1 MLPAVD
7 PSALL
12 RFVLSA
18 ILIFSGAL
26 LLVKRAA
33 SRYFVV
39 DASFE
44 AGSGFEGP
52 RRAMYVGG
60 EDGCAACGRPATKK
74 WSRCKAVRYCSQAC
88 QSKHW
93 KSDHRFCCEQSKST
107 VEVTL
112 SKSQQFSFISLM
124 PACGTSNILQKSTK
138 ILFPYEEFVKLFNW
152 DNPGFTPCGLVNCG
166 NSCFANVV
174 LQCLTSTRPLMA
186 YLLKRTHSREC
197 NVSKRDGWCFLCELQ
212 FHVQRARESMHPF
225 SPINILSGLHNIGGN
240 LDYGRQE
247 DAHEF
252 MRFAIDIMQ
261 SVCLDEFGG
270 EKTVDTRTQETTL
283 IQYIFG
289 GRLQSQVTCTKCN
302 MVSNR
307 FENMM
312 DLTVEIQGDVE
323 SLEECL
329 DQFTIKEWLDGE
341 NKYKCDGCNDY
352 VKAWKHLTVNQAPN
366 ILTITLK
373 RFQSGR
379 FGKLNKRVTFPQNL
393 DLTPYM
399 SGDGDGTDIYTL
411 YAVVVHLDMLNASFF
426 GHYICYTKDYHGRW
440 YRIDDCEVINVEVE
454 DVLSECAYML
464 LYSRKTARGEPFL
477 CPPGNTLLPETD
489 QKASITSEVAKFISA
504 SCHSPNLI
512 SLPNPGEV
520 PELHDSRHDRGF
532 SAHVDS
538 SRVVQKLD
546 NVVMVDTPVDK
557 VVAGA
562 SLDIKPMLLH
572 RGDIDDAS
580 SSSSSIEDLEE
591 ANDSLFSFVTKDHIS
606 VGGRQLDSPDISCI
620 EVHSEKCQK
629 PFSSDAGNGMG
640 KSGAS
645 GIRERPIEF
654 VCALDKSINFLDIAA
669 ATEQALASTTAVSM
683 ELDNSDDSITGS
695 EEAGGTRRAS
705 DPADGVNS
713 LDGNKAS
720 SYRETHFNGKPKPL
734 FPPGFL
740 DKSGRKMYQGSAE
753 KTQVESYSDGLV
765 PKRVRATPTEP
776 MYALDESLDLVDTVV
791 AITKQAPIA
800 ALDTSSIGPEPS
812 IPRSEDA
819 VETVKA
825 PDPTSKVRRMEDTSY
840 GHKGN
845 KASSRLENDS
855 DGRPKPLFP
864 RGFLDE
870 CGRKMSQGA
879 TEKAY
884 VQSHPHAPK
893 NIRERPKEPM
903 HALDE
908 SLNLKDVAV
917 AITTEAPIASVTC
930 LSMGLQPS
938 DDDSV
943 PGSED
948 VVESGTASSPTNLED
963 MIMMFRNEGKKAS
976 FWQEN
981 GSTGKPKPLFPRG
994 FLDKPVRKMSQAAAG
1009 SHSDAIVPEENSFCN
1024 EHSDLRLAERGS
1036 SSACNEVVIPGEA
1049 SLVSDG
1055 PLKRSLLKSSDEKN
1069 HMRRGS
1075 CKLEQS
1081 CKADHYG
1088 SAEHS
1093 SDCRLESACPTSC
1106 QLSR

>member
-39 DASFE
+39 DAGFE

-52 RRAMYVGG
+52 RRAMYVGE

-74 WSRCKAVRYCSQAC
+74 CSWCMAVRYCSQAC

-93 KSDHRFCCEQSKST
+93 KSDRRFCCEQSKST

-112 SKSQQFSFISLM
+112 SESQQFSSISLM
-124 PACGTSNILQKSTK
+124 PACGTRNILQKSTK

-252 MRFAIDIMQ
+252 MRFAIDRMQ

-323 SLEECL
+323 SLKECL

-352 VKAWKHLTVNQAPN
+352 VKAWKRLTVNQAPN

-373 RFQSGR
+373 RFQ
-379 FGKLNKRVTFPQNL
+379 
-393 DLTPYM
+393 
-399 SGDGDGTDIYTL
+399 
-411 YAVVVHLDMLNASFF
+411 
-426 GHYICYTKDYHGRW
+426 
-440 YRIDDCEVINVEVE
+440 VINVEVE
-454 DVLSECAYML
+454 DVLSERAYML
-464 LYSRKTARGEPFL
+464 LYSRKTARGEPYL

-504 SCHSPNLI
+504 SCHSPKLI

-520 PELHDSRHDRGF
+520 PELHDSGHDRGF

-538 SRVVQKLD
+538 SRVKKLD
-546 NVVMVDTPVDK
+546 NVVMVDTPVDN

-562 SLDIKPMLLH
+562 SSDVKPMLLH
-572 RGDIDDAS
+572 RGDIDDPS

-591 ANDSLFSFVTKDHIS
+591 GNDSLFSFVTKDHMS
-606 VGGRQLDSPDISCI
+606 VGYRQLDSPDISCI
-620 EVHSEKCQK
+620 EVHLEKCQE
-629 PFSSDAGNGMG
+629 PFSSDAGNGTG

-645 GIRERPIEF
+645 GIGERPVEF
-654 VCALDKSINFLDIAA
+654 MCALDKSINFVDIAA
-669 ATEQALASTTAVSM
+669 ATEKAFASTTAASM
-683 ELDNSDDSITGS
+683 ELDDSDDSITGS
-695 EEAGGTRRAS
+695 EEAGGTCRAS
-705 DPADGVNS
+705 DPADTVNS
-713 LDGNKAS
+713 LDGNMAS
-720 SYRETHFNGKPKPL
+720 SYQEKHFNGKPKPL

-740 DKSGRKMYQGSAE
+740 DKSGRKMSQVSAE

-765 PKRVRATPTEP
+765 PKSIREKPTEP
-776 MYALDESLDLVDTVV
+776 MYALDESLNLVDTVV
-791 AITKQAPIA
+791 AITKQALIA
-800 ALDTSSIGPEPS
+800 SLPTSSIGPEAS
-812 IPRSEDA
+812 VPRSEDA

-825 PDPTSKVRRMEDTSY
+825 LDPTSKVRSMEDTSY

-855 DGRPKPLFP
+855 NGKPKPLFP
-864 RGFLDE
+864 RGFLHE
-870 CGRKMSQGA
+870 SGRKMSQGA
-879 TEKAY
+879 TEKAR

-903 HALDE
+903 CALDE

-917 AITTEAPIASVTC
+917 AITAEAPNASVTC

-938 DDDSV
+938 DDSV
-943 PGSED
+943 PGLED
-948 VVESGTASSPTNLED
+948 VVESGSASSPTNLED
-963 MIMMFRNEGKKAS
+963 MIMIYRNEGKKAS
-976 FWQEN
+976 FCQES
-981 GSTGKPKPLFPRG
+981 GSIGKPKPLFPRG
-994 FLDKPVRKMSQAAAG
+994 FLDKPVRKMSQDTAEGLTQAV
-1009 SHSDAIVPEENSFCN
+1009 SHSDALVPKENSFCN
-1024 EHSDLRLAERGS
+1024 EHSDLRS
-1036 SSACNEVVIPGEA
+1036 SCACNKVVIPGEA

-1055 PLKRSLLKSSDEKN
+1055 LLKRSLLKSSDKKKY
-1069 HMRRGS
+1069 MRKRP

-1106 QLSR
+1106 QLSQ

>member
-39 DASFE
+39 DAGFE

-52 RRAMYVGG
+52 RRAMCVGE

-74 WSRCKAVRYCSQAC
+74 CSRCMAVRYCSQAC

-93 KSDHRFCCEQSKST
+93 KSDRRFCCEQSKST

-112 SKSQQFSFISLM
+112 SESQQFSSISLM
-124 PACGTSNILQKSTK
+124 PACGTRNILQKSTK

-252 MRFAIDIMQ
+252 MRFAIDRMQ

-329 DQFTIKEWLDGE
+329 DQFTVKEWLDGE

-352 VKAWKHLTVNQAPN
+352 VKAWKRLTVNQAPN

-399 SGDGDGTDIYTL
+399 SEDGDGTDIYTL

-454 DVLSECAYML
+454 DVLSERAYML
-464 LYSRKTARGEPFL
+464 LYSRKTARGEPYL

-504 SCHSPNLI
+504 SCHSPKLI

-520 PELHDSRHDRGF
+520 PELHDSGHDRGF

-538 SRVVQKLD
+538 SRVKKLD
-546 NVVMVDTPVDK
+546 NVVMVDTPVDN

-562 SLDIKPMLLH
+562 SSDVKPMLLH
-572 RGDIDDAS
+572 RGDIDDPS

-591 ANDSLFSFVTKDHIS
+591 GNDSLFSFVTKDHMS
-606 VGGRQLDSPDISCI
+606 VGYRQLDSPDISCI
-620 EVHSEKCQK
+620 EVHLEKCQE

-645 GIRERPIEF
+645 GIGERPVEF
-654 VCALDKSINFLDIAA
+654 MCALDKSINFLDIAA
-669 ATEQALASTTAVSM
+669 ATEKAFASTTAASM

-695 EEAGGTRRAS
+695 EEAGGTCRAS
-705 DPADGVNS
+705 DPADTVNS

-720 SYRETHFNGKPKPL
+720 SYQEKHFNGKPKPL

-740 DKSGRKMYQGSAE
+740 DKSGRKMSQVSAK
-753 KTQVESYSDGLV
+753 KTQVESCSDGLV
-765 PKRVRATPTEP
+765 PKSIREKPTEP
-776 MYALDESLDLVDTVV
+776 MYALDESLNLVDTVV

-800 ALDTSSIGPEPS
+800 SLPTLSIGPEAS
-812 IPRSEDA
+812 VPRSEDA

-825 PDPTSKVRRMEDTSY
+825 LDPTSKVRSMEDTSY

-845 KASSRLENDS
+845 KASSLLENDS
-855 DGRPKPLFP
+855 NGKPKPLFP
-864 RGFLDE
+864 RGFLHE
-870 CGRKMSQGA
+870 SGRKMTQGA
-879 TEKAY
+879 TEKAR

-903 HALDE
+903 CALDE

-917 AITTEAPIASVTC
+917 AITAEAPIASVTC

-938 DDDSV
+938 DDSV
-943 PGSED
+943 PGLED
-948 VVESGTASSPTNLED
+948 VVESGSSSSPTNLED
-963 MIMMFRNEGKKAS
+963 MIMIYRNEGKKAS
-976 FWQEN
+976 FCQES
-981 GSTGKPKPLFPRG
+981 GSIGKPKPLFPRG
-994 FLDKPVRKMSQAAAG
+994 FLDKPVRKMSQDTAEGLTQAG
-1009 SHSDAIVPEENSFCN
+1009 SHSDALVPKENSFCN
-1024 EHSDLRLAERGS
+1024 EHSDLRS
-1036 SSACNEVVIPGEA
+1036 SCACNKVVIPSEA
-1049 SLVSDG
+1049 SLVADG
-1055 PLKRSLLKSSDEKN
+1055 LLKRSLLKSSDKKKY
-1069 HMRRGS
+1069 MRKRP

-1106 QLSR
+1106 QLSQ

>member
-39 DASFE
+39 DAGFE

-52 RRAMYVGG
+52 RRAMCVGE

-74 WSRCKAVRYCSQAC
+74 CSRCMAVRYCSQAC

-93 KSDHRFCCEQSKST
+93 KSDRRFCCEQSKST

-112 SKSQQFSFISLM
+112 SESQQFSSISLM
-124 PACGTSNILQKSTK
+124 PACGTRNILQKSTK

-252 MRFAIDIMQ
+252 MRFAIDRMQ

-329 DQFTIKEWLDGE
+329 DQFTVKEWLDGE

-352 VKAWKHLTVNQAPN
+352 VKAWKRLTVNQAPN

-373 RFQSGR
+373 RFQ
-379 FGKLNKRVTFPQNL
+379 
-393 DLTPYM
+393 
-399 SGDGDGTDIYTL
+399 
-411 YAVVVHLDMLNASFF
+411 
-426 GHYICYTKDYHGRW
+426 
-440 YRIDDCEVINVEVE
+440 VINVEVE
-454 DVLSECAYML
+454 DVLSERAYML
-464 LYSRKTARGEPFL
+464 LYSRKTARGEPYL

-504 SCHSPNLI
+504 SCHSPKLI

-520 PELHDSRHDRGF
+520 PELHDSGHDRGF

-538 SRVVQKLD
+538 SRVKKLD
-546 NVVMVDTPVDK
+546 NVVMVDTPVDN

-562 SLDIKPMLLH
+562 SSDVKPMLLH
-572 RGDIDDAS
+572 RGDIDDPS

-591 ANDSLFSFVTKDHIS
+591 GNDSLFSFVTKDHMS
-606 VGGRQLDSPDISCI
+606 VGYRQLDSPDISCI
-620 EVHSEKCQK
+620 EVHLEKCQE

-645 GIRERPIEF
+645 GIGERPVEF
-654 VCALDKSINFLDIAA
+654 MCALDKSINFLDIAA
-669 ATEQALASTTAVSM
+669 ATEKAFASTTAASM

-695 EEAGGTRRAS
+695 EEAGGTCRAS
-705 DPADGVNS
+705 DPADTVNS

-720 SYRETHFNGKPKPL
+720 SYQEKHFNGKPKPL

-740 DKSGRKMYQGSAE
+740 DKSGRKMSQVSAK
-753 KTQVESYSDGLV
+753 KTQVESCSDGLV
-765 PKRVRATPTEP
+765 PKSIREKPTEP
-776 MYALDESLDLVDTVV
+776 MYALDESLNLVDTVV

-800 ALDTSSIGPEPS
+800 SLPTLSIGPEAS
-812 IPRSEDA
+812 VPRSEDA

-825 PDPTSKVRRMEDTSY
+825 LDPTSKVRSMEDTSY

-845 KASSRLENDS
+845 KASSLLENDS
-855 DGRPKPLFP
+855 NGKPKPLFP
-864 RGFLDE
+864 RGFLHE
-870 CGRKMSQGA
+870 SGRKMTQGA
-879 TEKAY
+879 TEKAR

-903 HALDE
+903 CALDE

-917 AITTEAPIASVTC
+917 AITAEAPIASVTC

-938 DDDSV
+938 DDSV
-943 PGSED
+943 PGLED
-948 VVESGTASSPTNLED
+948 VVESGSSSSPTNLED
-963 MIMMFRNEGKKAS
+963 MIMIYRNEGKKAS
-976 FWQEN
+976 FCQES
-981 GSTGKPKPLFPRG
+981 GSIGKPKPLFPRG
-994 FLDKPVRKMSQAAAG
+994 FLDKPVRKMSQDTAEGLTQAG
-1009 SHSDAIVPEENSFCN
+1009 SHSDALVPKENSFCN
-1024 EHSDLRLAERGS
+1024 EHSDLRS
-1036 SSACNEVVIPGEA
+1036 SCACNKVVIPSEA
-1049 SLVSDG
+1049 SLVADG
-1055 PLKRSLLKSSDEKN
+1055 LLKRSLLKSSDKKKY
-1069 HMRRGS
+1069 MRKRP

-1106 QLSR
+1106 QLSQ

>member
-7 PSALL
+7 PSAVL

-39 DASFE
+39 DAGFE

-52 RRAMYVGG
+52 RRAMYVGE

-74 WSRCKAVRYCSQAC
+74 CSRCMAVRYCSQAC

-93 KSDHRFCCEQSKST
+93 KSDRRFCCEQSKST

-112 SKSQQFSFISLM
+112 SESQQFSSISLM

-186 YLLKRTHSREC
+186 YLSKRTHSREC

-252 MRFAIDIMQ
+252 MRFAIDRMQ

-307 FENMM
+307 FEKMM

-352 VKAWKHLTVNQAPN
+352 VKAWKRLTVNQAPN

-393 DLTPYM
+393 DLTPYT
-399 SGDGDGTDIYTL
+399 SEDGDGTDIYTL

-454 DVLSECAYML
+454 DVLSEDAHML
-464 LYSRKTARGEPFL
+464 LYSRKTARGEPYL

-520 PELHDSRHDRGF
+520 PELHDSGLDRGF

-538 SRVVQKLD
+538 SRVKKLD
-546 NVVMVDTPVDK
+546 NVVMVDTPVDN

-572 RGDIDDAS
+572 RGDIDDPS

-591 ANDSLFSFVTKDHIS
+591 GNDSLFSFVTKDHMS
-606 VGGRQLDSPDISCI
+606 VGYRQLDSPDISCI
-620 EVHSEKCQK
+620 EVHLEKCQE
-629 PFSSDAGNGMG
+629 PLSSDAGNGTG

-645 GIRERPIEF
+645 GIGERPVEF
-654 VCALDKSINFLDIAA
+654 MCALDKSIDFLHIAA
-669 ATEQALASTTAVSM
+669 ATEKAFASTTAASM

-695 EEAGGTRRAS
+695 EEAGGTCRAS
-705 DPADGVNS
+705 DPADTVKIVWMATRHLHIRKNISMANLNPCSPVVFLIS
-713 LDGNKAS
+713 LGE
-720 SYRETHFNGKPKPL
+720 RCL
-734 FPPGFL
+734 
-740 DKSGRKMYQGSAE
+740 
-753 KTQVESYSDGLV
+753 GLV
-765 PKRVRATPTEP
+765 RKKLKLRVIL
-776 MYALDESLDLVDTVV
+776 MV
-791 AITKQAPIA
+791 
-800 ALDTSSIGPEPS
+800 
-812 IPRSEDA
+812 
-819 VETVKA
+819 
-825 PDPTSKVRRMEDTSY
+825 
-840 GHKGN
+840 
-845 KASSRLENDS
+845 
-855 DGRPKPLFP
+855 LFP
-864 RGFLDE
+864 R
-870 CGRKMSQGA
+870 
-879 TEKAY
+879 
-884 VQSHPHAPK
+884 
-893 NIRERPKEPM
+893 
-903 HALDE
+903 AL
-908 SLNLKDVAV
+908 
-917 AITTEAPIASVTC
+917 
-930 LSMGLQPS
+930 
-938 DDDSV
+938 
-943 PGSED
+943 
-948 VVESGTASSPTNLED
+948 
-963 MIMMFRNEGKKAS
+963 
-976 FWQEN
+976 
-981 GSTGKPKPLFPRG
+981 
-994 FLDKPVRKMSQAAAG
+994 
-1009 SHSDAIVPEENSFCN
+1009 
-1024 EHSDLRLAERGS
+1024 
-1036 SSACNEVVIPGEA
+1036 
-1049 SLVSDG
+1049 
-1055 PLKRSLLKSSDEKN
+1055 EKN
-1069 HMRRGS
+1069 PLNPCM
-1075 CKLEQS
+1075 LWMN
-1081 CKADHYG
+1081 
-1088 SAEHS
+1088 HS
-1093 SDCRLESACPTSC
+1093 ILRTL
-1106 QLSR
+1106 

>member
-39 DASFE
+39 DAGFE

-52 RRAMYVGG
+52 RRAMCVGE
-60 EDGCAACGRPATKK
+60 EDGCAACGRPASKK
-74 WSRCKAVRYCSQAC
+74 CSRCMAVRYCSQAC

-93 KSDHRFCCEQSKST
+93 KSDRRFCCEQSKST

-112 SKSQQFSFISLM
+112 SESQQFSSISLM
-124 PACGTSNILQKSTK
+124 PACGTRNILQKSTK

-252 MRFAIDIMQ
+252 MRFAIDRMQ

-270 EKTVDTRTQETTL
+270 EKTVDTRTQGTTL

-352 VKAWKHLTVNQAPN
+352 VKAWKRLTVNQAPN

-373 RFQSGR
+373 RFQ
-379 FGKLNKRVTFPQNL
+379 
-393 DLTPYM
+393 
-399 SGDGDGTDIYTL
+399 
-411 YAVVVHLDMLNASFF
+411 
-426 GHYICYTKDYHGRW
+426 
-440 YRIDDCEVINVEVE
+440 VINVEVE
-454 DVLSECAYML
+454 DVLSERAYML
-464 LYSRKTARGEPFL
+464 LYSRKTARGEPCL

-504 SCHSPNLI
+504 SCHSPKLI

-520 PELHDSRHDRGF
+520 PELHDSGHDRGF

-538 SRVVQKLD
+538 SRVKNLD
-546 NVVMVDTPVDK
+546 NVVMVDTPVDN

-562 SLDIKPMLLH
+562 SSDVKPMLLH
-572 RGDIDDAS
+572 RGDIDDLS

-591 ANDSLFSFVTKDHIS
+591 GNDSLFSFVTKDHMS
-606 VGGRQLDSPDISCI
+606 VGYRQLDSPDISCI
-620 EVHSEKCQK
+620 EVHLEKCQE
-629 PFSSDAGNGMG
+629 PFSSDAGNGTG

-645 GIRERPIEF
+645 GIGERPVEF
-654 VCALDKSINFLDIAA
+654 MCALDKSINFLDIAA
-669 ATEQALASTTAVSM
+669 ATEKAFASTTAASM

-695 EEAGGTRRAS
+695 EEAGGTCRAS
-705 DPADGVNS
+705 DPADTVNS

-720 SYRETHFNGKPKPL
+720 SYQEKHFNGKPKPL

-740 DKSGRKMYQGSAE
+740 DKSGRKMSQVSAE
-753 KTQVESYSDGLV
+753 KTQVESCSDGLV
-765 PKRVRATPTEP
+765 PKSIREKPTEP
-776 MYALDESLDLVDTVV
+776 MYALDESLNLVDTVV

-800 ALDTSSIGPEPS
+800 SLPTSSIGPEAS
-812 IPRSEDA
+812 VPRSEDA

-825 PDPTSKVRRMEDTSY
+825 LDPTSKVRSMEDTSY

-845 KASSRLENDS
+845 KASSLLENDS
-855 DGRPKPLFP
+855 NGKPKPLFP
-864 RGFLDE
+864 CGFLHE
-870 CGRKMSQGA
+870 SGRKMTQGA
-879 TEKAY
+879 TEKAR

-903 HALDE
+903 CALDE

-917 AITTEAPIASVTC
+917 AITAEAPIASVTC

-938 DDDSV
+938 DDSV
-943 PGSED
+943 PGLED
-948 VVESGTASSPTNLED
+948 VVESGSSSSPTNLED
-963 MIMMFRNEGKKAS
+963 MIMIYRNEGKKAS
-976 FWQEN
+976 FCQES
-981 GSTGKPKPLFPRG
+981 GSIGKPKPLFPRG
-994 FLDKPVRKMSQAAAG
+994 FLDKPVRKMSQDTAEGLTQAG
-1009 SHSDAIVPEENSFCN
+1009 SHSDALVPKENSFCY
-1024 EHSDLRLAERGS
+1024 EHSDLRS
-1036 SSACNEVVIPGEA
+1036 SCACNKVVIPGEA
-1049 SLVSDG
+1049 SLVADG
-1055 PLKRSLLKSSDEKN
+1055 LLKRSLLKSSDKKKY
-1069 HMRRGS
+1069 MRKRP

-1106 QLSR
+1106 QLSQ